1 MKARTFTLRLDRD
14 TGRLDDDEMV
24 EFLEEHDATA
34 LSEHL
39 VQIDGEPALVV
50 VVRWRPAGRGGVARV
65 EEAGRRSRVSAED
78 PRTAL
83 DPAEQAFIDAPP
95 RYQLLHAMRAATTG
109 GENLIADAGAALA

>member
-1 MKARTFTLRLDRD
+1 
-14 TGRLDDDEMV
+14 
-24 EFLEEHDATA
+24 
-34 LSEHL
+34 
-39 VQIDGEPALVV
+39 
-50 VVRWRPAGRGGVARV
+50 
-65 EEAGRRSRVSAED
+65 VSAED